1 MTLWQKLCDYQTS
14 IEVSSIILLP
24 LFSNPNFPF
33 LKKFSS
39 LDSTILAFCERLDFK
54 SSPKYFHVWGIWL
67 MMMIWFVVRL
77 TEERRLALFP
87 ARTIVRD
94 PHHRESATCREQGLN
109 LRRTRVQALLSEVVQ
124 QRYLLHHGAITH
136 C

>member
-1 MTLWQKLCDYQTS
+1 
-14 IEVSSIILLP
+14 
-24 LFSNPNFPF
+24 
-33 LKKFSS
+33 
-39 LDSTILAFCERLDFK
+39 
-54 SSPKYFHVWGIWL
+54 
-67 MMMIWFVVRL
+67 MMMICFVVRL

-109 LRRTRVQALLSEVVQ
+109 LRRTGVQALLSEVVQ
-124 QRYLLHHGAITH
+124 QRYLLHHGAIPH